1 MVFTKLVVHAL
12 DLFKTIL
19 MKVFGSAAV
28 SILLG
33 SVLWQACSDKNA
45 TDKNALA
52 SNKGR
57 IDFNYDV
64 KPILSDKC
72 FACHGPDV
80 KKRQAEFR
88 LDTEEGA
95 FKALK
100 SDAHHF
106 AIVRGNPDESV
117 LVKRIFS
124 EDPLFHM
131 PPPES
136 NLVLTDEEKNIL
148 KKWIE
153 QGAEYKKH
161 WAFIPP
167 VRPDVPDVDSD
178 WATNDIDK
186 FILAKLQQVNF
197 EPSPEADKER
207 LILQRLDHGEAGA
220 HGICR

>member
-1 MVFTKLVVHAL
+1 MKL
-12 DLFKTIL
+12 I
-19 MKVFGSAAV
+19 GIAAI

-33 SVLWQACSDKNA
+33 SVVWQACSDRNA
-45 TDKNALA
+45 TEKSAAAL
-52 SNKGR
+52 NKGK
-57 IDFNYDV
+57 IDFNYHV

-80 KKRQAEFR
+80 KKRQADFH

-100 SDAHHF
+100 SDSSHF
-106 AIVRGNPDESV
+106 AIVKGNAEESF
-117 LVKRIFS
+117 LIKRIFS

-136 NLVLTDEEKNIL
+136 NLVLTEKKKNIL

-167 VRPDVPDVDSD
+167 
-178 WATNDIDK
+178 
-186 FILAKLQQVNF
+186 AKP
-197 EPSPEADKER
+197 EPP
-207 LILQRLDHGEAGA
+207 
-220 HGICR
+220 